1 MIWKEINSAFL
12 DIWSIEHIVSGI
24 LLWIIL
30 SFVIDFI
37 FDKYLVGWEK
47 KILKKYPWFHKKTK
61 RLLEIFWI
69 LFVVYFWETLEH
81 YCEVWLLWEYVRN
94 IVWVEYWI
102 NRIVSDPLL
111 ALFWFFIYTK
121 FHRVN
126 YFITFFL
133 VIWFIAHIIIL
144 FYNIY

>member
-1 MIWKEINSAFL
+1 MIWREINSAFL

-37 FDKYLVGWEK
+37 FDRYLVAWEK
-47 KILKKYPWFHKKTK
+47 KLLKKYPWFYKKTK

-69 LFVVYFWETLEH
+69 LFIVYFWETLEH
-81 YCEVWLLWEYVRN
+81 YCELWILWERIRLMVWLEH
-94 IVWVEYWI
+94 WI
-102 NRIVSDPLL
+102 NRIISDPLL
-111 ALFWFFIYTK
+111 ALFWFYIYTK
-121 FHRVN
+121 FQKTRN
-126 YFITFFL
+126 FISVFL
-133 VIWFIAHIIIL
+133 VIWAIHIIIL